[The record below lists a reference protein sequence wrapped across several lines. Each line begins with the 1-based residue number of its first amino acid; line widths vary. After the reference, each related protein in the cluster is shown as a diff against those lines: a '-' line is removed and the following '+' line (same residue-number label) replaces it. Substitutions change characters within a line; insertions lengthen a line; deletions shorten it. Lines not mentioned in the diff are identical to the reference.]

1 MKSGLKVSTRRNLL
15 RRSGTLVAASLSA
28 PLLSASG
35 RVTDDAAKL
44 PAKYVLEGSPVR
56 MGSQQ
61 LRALETE
68 MASIRK
74 TVARLREIRLRNGD
88 EPATSFRA

>member
-1 MKSGLKVSTRRNLL
+1 MKSDSDLSTRRNLL
-15 RRSGTLVAASLSA
+15 RRSGTLVAATLSM

-35 RVTDDAAKL
+35 KVTDDEVNL
-44 PAKYVLEGSPVR
+44 PVKSVLDGSPIR
-56 MGSQQ
+56 MDDQQ

-68 MASIRK
+68 LSSVHKR
-74 TVARLREIRLRNGD
+74 VARLREIRLRNGD